1 MNMNNSKTVKC
12 YIMTDVETMLT
23 LNCVHIESE
32 KGGVDDEEMGGC
44 HFSYYFT
51 VQFNHIL
58 CV

>member
-1 MNMNNSKTVKC
+1 
-12 YIMTDVETMLT
+12 MLKRCL

-58 CV
+58 CVGKVRFSLLLFESSVF

>member
-1 MNMNNSKTVKC
+1 
-12 YIMTDVETMLT
+12 MLKQCI